1 MIQMHVTPNSRT
13 SSRRRSR
20 LSRPRPCGLPERLW
34 LGALTCLTLL
44 SAIFV
49 VETARAA
56 LPILPDTRVAIFRP
70 PRKSF
75 DGVVA
80 LMKRELIAAGRD
92 VRVIEL
98 PPSADAKGSA
108 AALSQLDEFQP
119 DVIAT
124 AGEKVTQRVLEAVPG
139 TPVVFFMLVNADSA
153 AFMQRSSPH
162 FQRVCGVTSDSPLAR
177 QMEWISQINPGCKKI
192 GVIHSARLT
201 TTVNAIVRAATACNI
216 KTQSIVASK
225 DGFPDAIIEL
235 NRTGCDAALMIPDSG
250 VYNQH
255 TIRRLI
261 LWGLRQ
267 KKPVWTF
274 SRNIVKAGA
283 LGGLFYDK
291 TDVAGRTVETI
302 QAIVDG
308 AKPSAIGVRYP
319 HRILRVLNADTAQ
332 QIDLKLNR
340 RDLGP
345 DVEWIKQ

>member
-1 MIQMHVTPNSRT
+1 M
-13 SSRRRSR
+13 
-20 LSRPRPCGLPERLW
+20 LC
-34 LGALTCLTLL
+34 ALNCLTLL
-44 SAIFV
+44 NAIFFA
-49 VETARAA
+49 ETARAA
-56 LPILPDTRVAIFRP
+56 LPMLPDTRVAIVRP

-108 AALSQLDEFQP
+108 AALSELDEFQP
-119 DVIAT
+119 DIIAT
-124 AGEKVTQRVLEAVPG
+124 AGEKVTQRVLEAVPR

-153 AFMQRSSPH
+153 AFMWSSSPH
-162 FQRVCGVTSDSPLAR
+162 FQRVCGVTSDSPHGR
-177 QMEWISQINPGCKKI
+177 YMEWISQIDPGCKRI
-192 GVIHSARLT
+192 GVIHSVRLT
-201 TTVNAIVRAATACNI
+201 PTANAIFQAARARNI
-216 KTQSIVASK
+216 ETQSIAASK
-225 DGFPDAIIEL
+225 DGFPDAVVEL

-250 VYNQH
+250 VYNRH

-274 SRNIVKAGA
+274 SGNIVKAGA

-291 TDVAGRTVETI
+291 TDVASRTAETI
-302 QAIVDG
+302 QAIVEG

-319 HRILRVLNADTAQ
+319 HRILRVLNADTAK
-332 QIDLKLNR
+332 QINLKLNR

-345 DVEWIKQ
+345 DVEWIKE

>member
-1 MIQMHVTPNSRT
+1 M
-13 SSRRRSR
+13 
-20 LSRPRPCGLPERLW
+20 
-34 LGALTCLTLL
+34 L
-44 SAIFV
+44 SAISV
-49 VETARAA
+49 VETTRAA
-56 LPILPDTRVAIFRP
+56 LPILPDTRVAIVRP

-92 VRVIEL
+92 VCVIEL
-98 PPSADAKGSA
+98 PPSGDTKGSA
-108 AALSQLDEFQP
+108 AALSELDEFQP
-119 DVIAT
+119 DIIAT
-124 AGEKVTQRVLEAVPG
+124 AGEKMTQRVLEAVPR

-153 AFMQRSSPH
+153 AFMQSSSPH
-162 FQRVCGVTSDSPLAR
+162 FQRVCGVTSDSPRAR
-177 QMEWISQINPGCKKI
+177 QMEWISKIDPGCKKI
-192 GVIHSARLT
+192 GVIHSVRLRP
-201 TTVNAIVRAATACNI
+201 TVNAIVQVAKERNI
-216 KTQSIVASK
+216 ETQSIVASK
-225 DGFPDAIIEL
+225 DGFPDAINEL

-274 SRNIVKAGA
+274 SRNIVNAGA

-302 QAIVDG
+302 QAIMEG
-308 AKPSAIGVRYP
+308 AKPSTVGVRYP
-319 HRILRVLNADTAQ
+319 HRMLRVLNADTAK

-340 RDLGP
+340 RNLDP
-345 DVEWIKQ
+345 DVEWIQE